1 MATSFNHFPAIANA
15 LPGVLGQ
22 IVDETADECVSNI
35 QGFILSNG
43 QVDTGNMLNGI
54 AKEDG
59 EDEQT
64 KYITSAMDYWIFQ
77 NYGTRYMPARPFVEP
92 GIEQTRPDFEAKL
105 STFEGRIGS
114 IT

>member
-1 MATSFNHFPAIANA
+1 MPGFNHFPAIAA
-15 LPGVLGQ
+15 RIKPAVQQ

-35 QGFILSNG
+35 KGFIQSNG

-59 EDEQT
+59 PDEQT
-64 KYITSAMDYWIFQ
+64 KYITSVMDYWIFQ

-92 GIEQTRPDFEAKL
+92 GIEQTRPEFEAKL
-105 STFEGRIGS
+105 STFEGLLGS

>member
-1 MATSFNHFPAIANA
+1 MPGFNHFPAIAA
-15 LPGVLGQ
+15 RIKPAVQQ

-35 QGFILSNG
+35 KGFILSNG

-77 NYGTRYMPARPFVEP
+77 NYGTRSIPARPFVEP

-105 STFEGRIGS
+105 SAFEGLLGS